1 MTTEATPEP
10 QKHTGEQAPAAP
22 EHRNGQ
28 FAPEAPRAPEERQ
41 SPRPMQT
48 GGSPPKA
55 PAPQKATLSPQL
67 DAEIDAAMA
76 ELGFGSS
83 ASAERKP
90 AIRGPRVVEAGREH
104 RHGTVVSV
112 GPTDVFLEFGPKELG
127 VAPRTQWKEEE
138 LPAVGD
144 SVEIVIDRFDADE
157 SLFICSK
164 PGSVVKAEWEMLEL
178 GQIVE
183 ARVVGTNKGGLELE
197 VAQHRAF
204 MPASQVSLERIED
217 LSVFV
222 GEKFTCQVSQLDRR
236 GKGNIVL
243 SRRDLLAQER
253 KEQAERLKASL
264 SEGQTLEGTVRKIMP
279 FGAFIDLGGIDGL
292 VHISDLSHE
301 RVNFGEKNVQR
312 FLKEGD
318 RVNVQ
323 ILKLDWDAG
332 RISLGMK
339 QLQEDP
345 FSAAISDI
353 KDGAE
358 LTGKVTRLADFGAFV
373 EVATGVEGLV
383 HVSEIAHRRINKPA
397 DVLSEGQVVKVKVL
411 KVDPGDRRISLSIK
425 ALEKSPHEKKAEE
438 IRQQESPALRRLRE
452 KFGKQGFKGGL
463 G

>member
-10 QKHTGEQAPAAP
+10 QEKHEDSSSPA

-28 FAPEAPRAPEERQ
+28 SPAEAPRAADPER
-41 SPRPMQT
+41 PRPVQ
-48 GGSPPKA
+48 SEA
-55 PAPQKATLSPQL
+55 PAPKPAPVPQKAALSPQM

-76 ELGFGSS
+76 ELGFGST
-83 ASAERKP
+83 APAERKP

-112 GPTDVFLEFGPKELG
+112 GPTDLFLEFGPKELG
-127 VAPRTQWKEEE
+127 VAPRNQWKEEE

-144 SVEIVIDRFDADE
+144 SIEIVIDRFDADE

-164 PGSVVKAEWEMLEL
+164 PGSVVKADWEMLEI
-178 GQIVE
+178 GQVVE
-183 ARVVGTNKGGLELE
+183 ARVVGVNKGGLELE

-204 MPASQVSLERIED
+204 MPASQVSLERVED

-243 SRRDLLAQER
+243 SRRDLLSQER
-253 KEQAERLKASL
+253 KEQAEKLKATL
-264 SEGQTLEGTVRKIMP
+264 KEGQTVEGTVRKIMP

-318 RVNVQ
+318 RVTVQ
-323 ILKLDWDAG
+323 ILKIDWDAN

-339 QLQEDP
+339 QLQADP
-345 FSAAISDI
+345 FAAAASEIAE
-353 KDGAE
+353 GAE

-373 EVATGVEGLV
+373 EVASGVEGLV
-383 HVSEIAHRRINKPA
+383 HVSEIAHRRINRPA
-397 DVLSEGQVVKVKVL
+397 DVLSDGQVVKVKVL
-411 KVDPGDRRISLSIK
+411 KIDPSDRRISLSIK
-425 ALEKSPHEKKAEE
+425 ALEKSPQEKKAEE